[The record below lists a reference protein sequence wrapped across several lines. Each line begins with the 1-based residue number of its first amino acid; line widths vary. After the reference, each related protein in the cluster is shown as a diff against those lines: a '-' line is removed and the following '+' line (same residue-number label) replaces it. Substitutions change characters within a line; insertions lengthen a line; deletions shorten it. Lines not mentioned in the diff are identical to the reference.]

1 MTRIARRILAISLE
15 ASEPD
20 SAHQLVEIRDSEI
33 RERVQRRWWR
43 AGELDKG
50 RWRYLHD
57 LTNDRIKEAKENL
70 TAALAEDLRKL
81 ASETGL
87 DSPSGRARLRSLEG
101 RVWGYF
107 QKGELDASQQTLLLE
122 VMQQILRQPGGST
135 AE

>member
-1 MTRIARRILAISLE
+1 ME
-15 ASEPD
+15 ASTPD
-20 SAHQLVEIRDSEI
+20 SVHYLLEIRDSEI

-43 AGELDKG
+43 TGELDKG

-57 LTNDRIKEAKENL
+57 LINDRIKEAKENL

-87 DSPSGRARLRSLEG
+87 DSSVGHARLRSLEG

-107 QKGELDASQQTLLLE
+107 QKGELDTSHQALLLE
-122 VMQQILRQPGGST
+122 VMQQLLHQPGGST
-135 AE
+135 MGDHSGGAS